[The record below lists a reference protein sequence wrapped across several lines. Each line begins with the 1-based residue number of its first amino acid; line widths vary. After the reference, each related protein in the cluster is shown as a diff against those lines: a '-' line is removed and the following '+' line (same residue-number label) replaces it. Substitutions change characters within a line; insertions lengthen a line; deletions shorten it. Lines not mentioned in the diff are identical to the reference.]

1 MGVRTPTC
9 FLPLK
14 LDLLFHHSPR
24 KYIGMLRQDTVF
36 EELSSVL
43 GEVKAHD
50 FHLLKVEPQ
59 MKDGGVFVQFQYS
72 AGDPESALETI
83 MHDLHLVA
91 EKQGGM
97 PTWWGAHTGGVWFV
111 KGTPWREVRG
121 MALKWNRPSFFTG
134 SQPLRF
140 PHRENRLR
148 GTRCEGRSTIRT
160 LTGMHSLNAYNI
172 H

>member
-1 MGVRTPTC
+1 MYTTSYAPFIPTLRFC
-9 FLPLK
+9 S
-14 LDLLFHHSPR
+14 SPR
-24 KYIGMLRQDTVF
+24 KYIGILRQDTVF

-72 AGDPESALETI
+72 ASDPQSALDTI

-111 KGTPWREVRG
+111 KGTPWKEVRSI
-121 MALKWNRPSFFTG
+121 AV
-134 SQPLRF
+134 
-140 PHRENRLR
+140 R
-148 GTRCEGRSTIRT
+148 GF
-160 LTGMHSLNAYNI
+160 
-172 H
+172 